1 MNIPFHRPNI
11 PKNLDKINTDS
22 IKSGWLTTGSQV
34 LKFEKKLSNYLLY
47 KHVVALSSCTA
58 GLHLALVAK
67 EFNKGDKFLAPA
79 LTFVS
84 TIECGEYLG
93 MSPVL
98 IDCKKDGFLIDLN
111 FIEDKIKRDTNIK
124 AIIPM
129 HYGGELNDMENI
141 ISIAEKYGLFV
152 LEDAAHAVENSF
164 NNKKEEYLNHAVA
177 FSFYANKNI
186 TSAGEGGALATSN
199 KKLAQKIKK
208 LSLHGITKDGW
219 NRYKKFGKWEYDIT
233 ELGFKYNMT
242 DVSASFALWQWQFLK
257 KWQSSRKDIVKR
269 YSKGLK
275 DVEGIILPNID
286 QKHAMHLYVIRLNLE
301 LWQISRN
308 DFIDKLNKKGIGLA
322 VHYKPIHHLSFYKK
336 MYKLKNDDYPRAN
349 ELFNSIVSLP
359 IYPLLT
365 DKEVDYIIDCIKELF
380 VKYSI

>member
-1 MNIPFHRPNI
+1 MNIHFHRPNI
-11 PKNLDKINTDS
+11 PSNLDKINTDS

-47 KHVVALSSCTA
+47 KHVVALNSCTA
-58 GLHLALVAK
+58 GLHLALAAK

-111 FIEDKIKRDTNIK
+111 FIEDKIKGDTKIK

-129 HYGGELNDMENI
+129 HYGGELNDMGNI

-199 KKLAQKIKK
+199 KKLAHKIKK

-286 QKHAMHLYVIRLNLE
+286 QKHAMHLYVIRLKLE

-308 DFIDKLNKKGIGLA
+308 DFIDELNKKGIGLA

-359 IYPLLT
+359 LYPLLS

>member
-1 MNIPFHRPNI
+1 MNIPFHRANI
-11 PKNLDKINTDS
+11 PRNLDKINTDS

-34 LKFEKKLSNYLLY
+34 LRFEKKLSNYLCY
-47 KHVVALSSCTA
+47 KHVVALNSCTA
-58 GLHLALVAK
+58 GLHLALAAK
-67 EFNKGDKFLAPA
+67 EFSKGDKFFAPV

-98 IDCKKDGFLIDLN
+98 IDCKRDGFLMDLN
-111 FIEDKIKRDTNIK
+111 FIEDQIKRDPKIK
-124 AIIPM
+124 VIIPM
-129 HYGGELNDMENI
+129 HYGGELNDMGNI

-152 LEDAAHAVENSF
+152 LEDAAHAVENSL
-164 NNKKEEYLNHAVA
+164 NCKKEEYLNHAVA

-199 KKLAQKIKK
+199 KKLAYKIKK

-257 KWQSSRKDIVKR
+257 KWQSARRDIVNR

-275 DVEGIILPNID
+275 GVKGITLPTVD
-286 QKHAMHLYVIRLNLE
+286 QKHAMHLYVIRLNLN

-308 DFIDKLNKKGIGLA
+308 EFIDKLNKKGIGLA
-322 VHYKPIHHLSFYKK
+322 VHYKPIHKLTFYKK

-349 ELFNSIVSLP
+349 ELFDSIVSLP
-359 IYPLLT
+359 IYPLLS

-380 VKYSI
+380 IKYSV

>member
-11 PKNLDKINTDS
+11 PRNLDKINTDS

-34 LKFEKKLSNYLLY
+34 LRFEKKLSNYLCY
-47 KHVVALSSCTA
+47 KHVVALNSCTA
-58 GLHLALVAK
+58 GLHLALAAK
-67 EFNKGDKFLAPA
+67 EFSKGDKFFAPV

-98 IDCKKDGFLIDLN
+98 VDCKRDGFLMDLN
-111 FIEDKIKRDTNIK
+111 FIEDQIKKDPKIKV
-124 AIIPM
+124 IIPM

-152 LEDAAHAVENSF
+152 LEDAAHAVENSL
-164 NNKKEEYLNHAVA
+164 NSKKEEYLNHAVA

-199 KKLAQKIKK
+199 KKLAHKIKK

-257 KWQSSRKDIVKR
+257 KWQSSRRDIVNR
-269 YSKGLK
+269 YSRGLK

-286 QKHAMHLYVIRLNLE
+286 QKHAMHLYVIRLKLE

-308 DFIDKLNKKGIGLA
+308 EFINKMNKKGIGLA
-322 VHYKPIHHLSFYKK
+322 VHYKPIHHLTFYKK
-336 MYKLKNDDYPRAN
+336 MYKLKIDDYPSAN
-349 ELFNSIVSLP
+349 KLFDSIVSLP
-359 IYPLLT
+359 IYPLLS
-365 DKEVDYIIDCIKELF
+365 DEEVDYIIYCIRELF
-380 VKYSI
+380 VKNSV

>member
-1 MNIPFHRPNI
+1 
-11 PKNLDKINTDS
+11 
-22 IKSGWLTTGSQV
+22 
-34 LKFEKKLSNYLLY
+34 
-47 KHVVALSSCTA
+47 
-58 GLHLALVAK
+58 
-67 EFNKGDKFLAPA
+67 
-79 LTFVS
+79 
-84 TIECGEYLG
+84 
-93 MSPVL
+93 
-98 IDCKKDGFLIDLN
+98 
-111 FIEDKIKRDTNIK
+111 
-124 AIIPM
+124 M
-129 HYGGELNDMENI
+129 HYGGELNDMGNI

-199 KKLAQKIKK
+199 KKLAHKIKK

-257 KWQSSRKDIVKR
+257 KWQSSRRNIVNR

-275 DVEGIILPNID
+275 GVKGITLPTID
-286 QKHAMHLYVIRLNLE
+286 QKHAMHLYVIRLNLD

-308 DFIDKLNKKGIGLA
+308 EFIDKLNKKGIGLA
-322 VHYKPIHHLSFYKK
+322 VHYKPIHKLTFYKK

-349 ELFNSIVSLP
+349 ELFDSIVSLP
-359 IYPLLT
+359 IYPLLS
-365 DKEVDYIIDCIKELF
+365 DKEVDYITDCIKELF
-380 VKYSI
+380 KKYSI

>member
-11 PKNLDKINTDS
+11 PRNLDKINTDS

-34 LKFEKKLSNYLLY
+34 LRFEKKLSNYLCY
-47 KHVVALSSCTA
+47 KHVVALNSCTA
-58 GLHLALVAK
+58 GLHLALAAK
-67 EFNKGDKFLAPA
+67 EFSKGDKFFAPV

-98 IDCKKDGFLIDLN
+98 VDCKRDGFLMDLN
-111 FIEDKIKRDTNIK
+111 FIEDQIKRDPKIK
-124 AIIPM
+124 VIIPM

-152 LEDAAHAVENSF
+152 LEDAAHAVENSL
-164 NNKKEEYLNHAVA
+164 NSKKEEYLNHAVA

-199 KKLAQKIKK
+199 KKLAHQIKK

-257 KWQSSRKDIVKR
+257 KWQSSRRDIVNR
-269 YSKGLK
+269 YSRGLK

-286 QKHAMHLYVIRLNLE
+286 QKHAMHLYVIRLKLE

-308 DFIDKLNKKGIGLA
+308 EFINKMNKKGIGLA
-322 VHYKPIHHLSFYKK
+322 VHYKPIHHLTFYKK
-336 MYKLKNDDYPRAN
+336 MYKLKIDDYPSAN
-349 ELFNSIVSLP
+349 KLFDSIVSLP
-359 IYPLLT
+359 IYPLLS
-365 DKEVDYIIDCIKELF
+365 DEEVDYIIYCIRELF
-380 VKYSI
+380 VKNSV

>member
-11 PKNLDKINTDS
+11 PRNLDKINTDS

-47 KHVVALSSCTA
+47 KNVVALNSCTA
-58 GLHLALVAK
+58 GLHLALAAK
-67 EFNKGDKFLAPA
+67 EFNKGDKFLAPV

-93 MSPVL
+93 MSPIL
-98 IDCKKDGFLIDLN
+98 IDCKKNGFLIDLN
-111 FIEDKIKRDTNIK
+111 FIEDQIKKDSKIK

-141 ISIAEKYGLFV
+141 ISIAERYGLFV

-164 NNKKEEYLNHAVA
+164 NNKREDFLDHAVT

-186 TSAGEGGALATSN
+186 TSAGEGGALATNN
-199 KKLAQKIKK
+199 KQLAHKIKK

-219 NRYKKFGKWEYDIT
+219 NRYKNFGKWEYDIT
-233 ELGFKYNMT
+233 ELGYKYNMT
-242 DVSASFALWQWQFLK
+242 DISASFALWQWQFLK
-257 KWQSSRKDIVKR
+257 KWQFSRREIANR

-275 DVEGIILPNID
+275 DVEGIILPSIN
-286 QKHAMHLYVIRLNLE
+286 QTHAMHLYVIKLNLE
-301 LWQISRN
+301 LWKISRN
-308 DFIDKLNKKGIGLA
+308 DFIEKLNKRGIGLA
-322 VHYKPIHHLSFYKK
+322 VHYKPIHHLTYYKK
-336 MYKLKNDDYPRAN
+336 IYKLKKDDYPRAN

-359 IYPLLT
+359 IYPLLRSE
-365 DKEVDYIIDCIKELF
+365 EVDYIIGEIKELF
-380 VKYSI
+380 IKYSV

>member
-1 MNIPFHRPNI
+1 MNIPFHKPNI
-11 PKNLDKINTDS
+11 PENLEKINTDS

-34 LKFEKKLSNYLLY
+34 LKFEKKLSNYLRY
-47 KHVVALSSCTA
+47 KHVVALNSCTA
-58 GLHLALVAK
+58 GLHLALAAK
-67 EFNKGDKFLAPA
+67 EFSKGDKFFAPV

-98 IDCKKDGFLIDLN
+98 IDCKRDGFLMDLN
-111 FIEDKIKRDTNIK
+111 FIEDQIKRDPKIK
-124 AIIPM
+124 VIIPM
-129 HYGGELNDMENI
+129 HYGGELNDMGNI

-152 LEDAAHAVENSF
+152 LEDAAHAVENSL

-199 KKLAQKIKK
+199 KKLAHKIKK

-257 KWQSSRKDIVKR
+257 KWQSSRRDIVNR

-275 DVEGIILPNID
+275 GVKGIILPTID
-286 QKHAMHLYVIRLNLE
+286 QKHAMHLYVVRLNLD

-308 DFIDKLNKKGIGLA
+308 EFIDKLNKKGIGLA
-322 VHYKPIHHLSFYKK
+322 VHYKPIHKLTFYKK

-349 ELFNSIVSLP
+349 KLFDSIVSLP
-359 IYPLLT
+359 IYPLLS

-380 VKYSI
+380 VKYSV